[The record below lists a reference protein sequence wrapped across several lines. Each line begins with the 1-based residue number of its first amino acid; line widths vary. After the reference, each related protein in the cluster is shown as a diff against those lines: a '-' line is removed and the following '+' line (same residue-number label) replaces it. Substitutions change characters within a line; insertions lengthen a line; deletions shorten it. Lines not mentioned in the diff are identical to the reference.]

1 MKRAITDAEIG
12 KARDGWRTIQ
22 IGDRVSLRRAL
33 VKKHGSLTRAA
44 ESLGVNYTR
53 LSATIGGREHII
65 NTVAII
71 QDDLELS
78 NEQVLTLWPLLRTW
92 PRESRMVS

>member
-1 MKRAITDAEIG
+1 MAGAHRPI
-12 KARDGWRTIQ
+12 RTP
-22 IGDRVSLRRAL
+22 
-33 VKKHGSLTRAA
+33 TRAA
-44 ESLGVNYTR
+44 VAIQSDYQM
-53 LSATIGGREHII
+53 LSDVVGGRRRII
-65 NTVAII
+65 NIVAAI